1 MKTQLEEL
9 RKAHG
14 KAKSDKAK
22 AKVDQKVRALAE
34 ANPAEFAET
43 MVDMAKETKEEA
55 KQLALRVKMQ
65 EVLPA
70 ISMSYVAKQYFGK
83 TRYWLSQR
91 LNGSIVNGK
100 PAKMTPEEEKKLE
113 NALHDLGHKLLQT
126 RLS

>member
-1 MKTQLEEL
+1 MKAQLEEL
-9 RKAHG
+9 RKAYG
-14 KAKSDKAK
+14 EANGEKNKAIIS
-22 AKVDQKVRALAE
+22 QKVKELAAKDRDSFGE
-34 ANPAEFAET
+34 AMIE
-43 MVDMAKETKEEA
+43 MARETKEEA

-113 NALHDLGHKLLQT
+113 DALHDLGHKLMQT